1 MKDVK
6 KLLSE
11 QASEILPDDKAV
23 KQNIRRELGI
33 GEEEAVLSYAHGG
46 EKHIRGSK
54 GKIAAICAAALACI
68 LCLCVL
74 LPALFRNRPQIPDNP
89 VGNKFAQITDADSFY
104 AYGAAS
110 VGMLISSGQNAAA
123 PASAAPAAS
132 PVRATSASLSPAA
145 DANSRAVEPD
155 EGLIEEINRYL
166 SLVESLLSDG
176 AIEGTGI
183 AGENGY
189 EYGMTVQYTDLL
201 GSPASYTMYYDKE
214 FLYGETEDGE
224 SEENYAISGILR
236 VGAAEYPVE
245 GMYKTETEEGESE
258 NELYFR
264 AFTDE
269 SGSSYI
275 EVRQEYESEEEDGEA
290 EIEQEYVY
298 SVYAG
303 GELTERTTIEYE
315 SEDGELELLMRIS
328 EGGRTE
334 TLAFRDETENGERV
348 LRVSGTIDGSRVQFR
363 VYVREGQYHY
373 VFEDGSTSDF
383 DRFDKD
389 DDHDGKDDDDDD
401 NDDREEDDDDDD
413 DRFDD

>member
-1 MKDVK
+1 MKKIK

-11 QASEILPDDKAV
+11 RASEILPDDKAV

-33 GEEEAVLSYAHGG
+33 EEREAVLSYAHGG
-46 EKHIRGSK
+46 ERTAPNRRKNAV
-54 GKIAAICAAALACI
+54 IAFCAAATALILA
-68 LCLCVL
+68 LCLL
-74 LPALFRNRPQIPDNP
+74 LPLVRNRTKIPVGPLD
-89 VGNKFAQITDADSFY
+89 GNKFLQITDADSFY

-110 VGMLISSGQNAAA
+110 VGMLISSGQNSA
-123 PASAAPAAS
+123 PASAAPAAA
-132 PVRATSASLSPAA
+132 PVRATSASASAASPAA
-145 DANSRAVEPD
+145 EPD
-155 EGLIEEINRYL
+155 EGQIEEINRYL

-201 GSPASYTMYYDKE
+201 GAPASYTMYYDKE
-214 FLYGETEDGE
+214 FLHGETENGE
-224 SEENYAISGILR
+224 SEENYAISGVLR
-236 VGAAEYPVE
+236 VGNAEYPVE
-245 GMYKTETEEGESE
+245 GMYKTETEDGESE

-269 SGSSYI
+269 SGTSYI
-275 EVRQEYESEEEDGEA
+275 EVRQEYESETEDGDA
-290 EIEQEYVY
+290 EIEREYVY
-298 SVYAG
+298 SVYDR

-328 EGGRTE
+328 KGGKSE
-334 TLAFRDETENGERV
+334 TLSFRDETEGGERV
-348 LRVSGTIDGSRVQFR
+348 LRVSGTLDGSRVQFR

-373 VFEDGSTSDF
+373 VFEDGSSSDF

-389 DDHDGKDDDDDD
+389 DDHDGKDDDDD
-401 NDDREEDDDDDD
+401 NDDDDDDDD

>member
-1 MKDVK
+1 MKKIK

-11 QASEILPDDKAV
+11 RASEILPDDKAV

-33 GEEEAVLSYAHGG
+33 GEREAVLSYAHGG
-46 EKHIRGSK
+46 ERTAPNRRKNAV
-54 GKIAAICAAALACI
+54 IAFCAAATALILA
-68 LCLCVL
+68 LCLL
-74 LPALFRNRPQIPDNP
+74 LPLVRNRTKTP
-89 VGNKFAQITDADSFY
+89 VGPLDGNKFLQITDADSFY

-110 VGMLISSGQNAAA
+110 VGMLISSGQNSA
-123 PASAAPAAS
+123 PASAAPAAA
-132 PVRATSASLSPAA
+132 PVRATPASTSAVSPAA
-145 DANSRAVEPD
+145 EPD
-155 EGLIEEINRYL
+155 EGQIEEINRYL

-201 GSPASYTMYYDKE
+201 GAPASYTMYYDKE
-214 FLYGETEDGE
+214 FLHGETED
-224 SEENYAISGILR
+224 
-236 VGAAEYPVE
+236 
-245 GMYKTETEEGESE
+245 GESE

-269 SGSSYI
+269 SGTSYI
-275 EVRQEYESEEEDGEA
+275 EVRQEYESETEDGDA
-290 EIEQEYVY
+290 EIEREYVY
-298 SVYAG
+298 SVYDR

-328 EGGRTE
+328 KGGKSE
-334 TLAFRDETENGERV
+334 TLSFRDETEGGERV
-348 LRVSGTIDGSRVQFR
+348 LRVSGTLDGSRVQFR

-373 VFEDGSTSDF
+373 VFEDGSSSDF

-389 DDHDGKDDDDDD
+389 DDHDGKDDDDD
-401 NDDREEDDDDDD
+401 NDDDDDDDD